1 MGISEPKLRLPNGVL
16 TSSSANVFLRGHT
29 GTSRITASVAG
40 TTPHTIA
47 YIYIDP
53 SNVARYPRLEIT
65 EGDDQRGAP
74 GGRLEQYL
82 EVKVTDGRGSPVP
95 GVAVQ
100 FAAAATGA
108 MFIPVFGTMV
118 YIDGSRAL
126 VGTAPDSVNADVYAA
141 TSTVP
146 PRKGSPVFVQTDRGG
161 LAKVYYE
168 MGTSDPGST
177 QTITAS
183 LVGVTASD
191 FVSKDFTALV
201 GTTGST
207 RVANLEIVSGNP
219 QSAAK
224 GKQLDS
230 PLVVVARSTAGFR
243 IPNVVIQFR
252 TNTGILSREG
262 LTGEPDTGIGA
273 GQIPSNT
280 PNPQAVNRY
289 MS

>member
-1 MGISEPKLRLPNGVL
+1 MC
-16 TSSSANVFLRGHT
+16 FLEVIQVPAELLHLLL
-29 GTSRITASVAG
+29 AL
-40 TTPHTIA
+40 TPHTIA

-65 EGDDQRGAP
+65 EGDGQRGAS

-108 MFIPVFGTMV
+108 MFIPVPNTMV
-118 YIDGSRAL
+118 Y
-126 VGTAPDSVNADVYAA
+126 VGTDGALEGTASNIDSVNGDVYAA
-141 TSTVP
+141 TSTDP
-146 PRKGSPVFVQTDRGG
+146 AKKTGPVFVQTDRGG

-168 MGTSDPGST
+168 MGRGET

-183 LVGVTASD
+183 LVGIDSS
-191 FVSKDFTALV
+191 FLSKDFTARV

-224 GKQLDS
+224 GKQLDA
-230 PLVVVARSTAGFR
+230 PLVVIARSTAGFR

-252 TNTGILSREG
+252 TNTGTLSREG
-262 LTGEPDTGIGA
+262 LTKKPDHGILA
-273 GQIPSNT
+273 GQIPTDT
-280 PNPQAVNRY
+280 PNPDSRSADICCHRFRR
-289 MS
+289 SSER